1 MADCGSVAALLAFLR
16 GACPIAAGAVFLS
29 AAQPRYIDMNTTLR
43 FSFACTVLVAAHLS
57 AQTSPK
63 QTSPRDLLQHVRVPI
78 QVNRD
83 PDGPDRGLWT
93 AGHDWRASLH
103 DGVAFEARQPAHV
116 GSVPWRWRT
125 TGCTVGG
132 ICRPLAEPRP
142 HVVGEHRC
150 EYALGPVTEAYD
162 VRVGGLEQ
170 TFVLRE
176 RTDRDVILSGAVQ
189 TALTAEPRG
198 FAHGPLDFLP
208 LGPGN
213 GVRYGAAFAV
223 DAAGDRLP
231 LSTAW
236 DGEQLRIQVPG
247 AWLARAAWPVVV
259 DPLLSTVLLDA
270 TTTTTVRRVV
280 VERDER
286 NNANQLGVVLVRE
299 QPAGGYD
306 LFFLLVD
313 DDLQS
318 PTVVFSRFSIT
329 DPDPTLA
336 YVSGPN
342 RWLLGF
348 TTWDYNTGG
357 ERGVLHVHTG
367 GSTVPDNSI
376 DWAPNVPGRRQR
388 ALRIGGNRSA
398 GPSGAS
404 FMVWESESTTT
415 SGNTGAT
422 RIYGC
427 LYDAASGTAGAPVH
441 LAGGNAS
448 FPGDS
453 EAPSITRDRGL
464 GSWVVA
470 WQHQSGLPFH
480 WDVVAQRVGS
490 NGVVAAGTFFSDR
503 VGLEHQLAPVVDGQ
517 HGEYLVAFRSVP
529 LGALTSTTQ
538 NGHVLRAQ
546 TFTWGDGSIAPTA
559 TRPSQTVVGSATYP
573 AYRADAVAFD
583 RTTGAHWA
591 VSTSQVIF
599 TTPRTALVVLGS
611 DGRAR
616 ENLYLANTDSAGT
629 GVAFDDDADQFV
641 VCFGETQNGFHRANL
656 VRFAYPAQQPPSS
669 YGSGCGGALNLG
681 VGSFRAGDPDNTLRL
696 DGATAAAPAILAAG
710 LAPATAPLPAPFLP
724 GCTLLVDLS
733 PASAVA
739 TLAMVTGALGRADV
753 PLPLPSNLPDLDLHV
768 QWIYLNALG
777 TGFLA
782 TNGLRVEIR

>member
-1 MADCGSVAALLAFLR
+1 
-16 GACPIAAGAVFLS
+16 
-29 AAQPRYIDMNTTLR
+29 MNTILR
-43 FSFACTVLVAAHLS
+43 SSFACIAFVAAHLP
-57 AQTSPK
+57 AQTA
-63 QTSPRDLLQHVRVPI
+63 PRDQRSPQDLLRHARVPI
-78 QVNRD
+78 QANVD
-83 PDGPDRGLWT
+83 PDDRDHGLWT
-93 AGHDWRASLH
+93 AGHEWRATLH
-103 DGVAFEARQPAHV
+103 DGLAFDARQPAHV

-125 TGCTVGG
+125 TGCSVGG
-132 ICRPLAEPRP
+132 TCLPLAEPQP
-142 HVVGEHRC
+142 HVVGRHRC

-162 VRVGGLEQ
+162 VRTDGLEQ
-170 TFVLRE
+170 TFVLRD
-176 RTDRDVILSGAVQ
+176 RTDRDVVLTGAVQ
-189 TALTAEPRG
+189 TALLATPRG
-198 FAHGPLDFLP
+198 FVHGAVDFLP
-208 LGPGN
+208 AGAGN

-231 LSTAW
+231 LATAW
-236 DGEQLRIQVPG
+236 DGEHLRIHVPG
-247 AWLARAAWPVVV
+247 AWLAHAAWPVVV

-270 TTTTTVRRVV
+270 STVTTVRRVV

-286 NNANQLGVVLVRE
+286 NAASELGVVLVRE

-313 DDLQS
+313 DDLQN
-318 PTVVFSRFSIT
+318 PTVVYSTSGIT
-329 DPDPTLA
+329 DPDPSLA
-336 YVSGPN
+336 FVHGPN

-348 TTWDYNTGG
+348 TTWDYGIGG
-357 ERGVLHVHTG
+357 ERAVLHVHTG
-367 GSTVPDNSI
+367 GSAVPDNSI
-376 DWAPNVPGRRQR
+376 VWAPNVPGRRQR

-427 LYDAASGTAGAPVH
+427 LYDAASGTAGTPVH
-441 LAGGNAS
+441 LAGGNTS

-453 EAPSITRDRGL
+453 EAPSVTRDRGL

-470 WQHQSGLPFH
+470 WQHLGGLPFR
-480 WDVVAQRVGS
+480 WDVVAQRIGS
-490 NGVVAAGTFFSDR
+490 NGVAAAGTFFTDR
-503 VGLEHQLAPVVDGQ
+503 IGLEHQLAPVVDGQ

-546 TFTWGDGSIAPTA
+546 TFTWGDGSIAPAA
-559 TRPSQTVVGSATYP
+559 TRPSQIVLGSASYP

-599 TTPRTALVVLGS
+599 TAPRTGLLVLGR
-611 DGRAR
+611 DGKAR
-616 ENLYLANTDSAGT
+616 ENLQLVDNDSAGT
-629 GVAFDDDADQFV
+629 GVAFDDDAHQFV
-641 VCFGETQNGFHRANL
+641 VGFGDTQNGFHRANL
-656 VRFAYPAQQPPSS
+656 VRFAYPAQQPPTN
-669 YGSGCGGALNLG
+669 YGSGCGAAQNLG
-681 VGSFRAGDPDNTLRL
+681 IGSFLAGDPDNTLRL
-696 DGATAAAPAILAAG
+696 GGATAAAPAILAVG
-710 LAPATAPLPAPFLP
+710 LAPANAPLPAPLMP

-739 TLAMVTGALGRADV
+739 TLATVTSLLGRADV
-753 PLPLPSNLPDLDLHV
+753 PLPLPSNLPDVDLHV
-768 QWIYLNALG
+768 QWVYLNALG

-782 TNGLRVEIR
+782 TNGLRAQIR